1 VTGGIATGTGAE
13 RRPGGDGDTGRQ
25 GNGTPG
31 AQTPP
36 NLRRPTPNLVRAGR
50 PPRRFTRF
58 VAGSHGPSL
67 RVTPRSPML
76 SILYH
81 LLRDYGRSMSCA
93 ELCQRYH
100 EYVTGQPLLVT
111 DIPLSMENKVYVL
124 LTRGDPQW
132 HVDALIRLEEE
143 GDE

>member
-1 VTGGIATGTGAE
+1 VTGRVAV
-13 RRPGGDGDTGRQ
+13 TGRDQ
-25 GNGTPG
+25 GTKGG
-31 AQTPP
+31 AAVAEQETRVAKPLAAP

-81 LLRDYGRSMSCA
+81 LLRDHGRSMSCA

-100 EYVTGQPLLVT
+100 EFVTGQPLPIT
-111 DIPLSMENKVYVL
+111 RITPGMENKVYVL
-124 LTRGDPQW
+124 MTRGDPQW

-143 GDE
+143 SEG

>member
-1 VTGGIATGTGAE
+1 VTGWRAV
-13 RRPGGDGDTGRQ
+13 TGREE
-25 GNGTPG
+25 GLKGG
-31 AQTPP
+31 AAIAEQQPRAAQKQSAP

-81 LLRDYGRSMSCA
+81 LLRDHGHSMSCA

-100 EYVTGQPLLVT
+100 EFVTGQPLPIT
-111 DIPLSMENKVYVL
+111 RITPSMENKVYVL

-143 GDE
+143 AEG

>member
-1 VTGGIATGTGAE
+1 MGRSPADAGTRDGAIAGQNA
-13 RRPGGDGDTGRQ
+13 
-25 GNGTPG
+25 
-31 AQTPP
+31 P

-81 LLRDYGRSMSCA
+81 LLRDHGRSKSCA

-100 EYVTGQPLLVT
+100 EYVTGQPLPVT
-111 DIPLSMENKVYVL
+111 RIPLTMENKVY
-124 LTRGDPQW
+124 
-132 HVDALIRLEEE
+132 
-143 GDE
+143 

>member
-1 VTGGIATGTGAE
+1 MTARLDMERSPADAGTRDKAMAGK
-13 RRPGGDGDTGRQ
+13 TV
-25 GNGTPG
+25 
-31 AQTPP
+31 P
-36 NLRRPTPNLVRAGR
+36 NLRWPTPNLVRAGR

-67 RVTPRSPML
+67 RVTSRSPML

-81 LLRDYGRSMSCA
+81 LLRDHGRSMSCA

-100 EYVTGQPLLVT
+100 EYVTGQPLSVT
-111 DIPLSMENKVYVL
+111 AIPPSMENKVYVL

-132 HVDALIRLEEE
+132 HVDALIRLEEGSKE
-143 GDE
+143 E

>member
-1 VTGGIATGTGAE
+1 SDPDRAAAGRGREVVTGQVATGTGAG
-13 RRPGGDGDTGRQ
+13 RRQGGDRAMGRVAILERERATEGQ
-25 GNGTPG
+25 S
-31 AQTPP
+31 AP

-58 VAGSHGPSL
+58 VAGSRGPSL

-81 LLRDYGRSMSCA
+81 LLRDHGRGMSCA

-100 EYVTGQPLLVT
+100 EYVTGQPLPVT
-111 DIPLSMENKVYVL
+111 AIP
-124 LTRGDPQW
+124 P
-132 HVDALIRLEEE
+132 
-143 GDE
+143 

>member
-1 VTGGIATGTGAE
+1 MTRQVA
-13 RRPGGDGDTGRQ
+13 TGRQ
-25 GNGTPG
+25 GDG
-31 AQTPP
+31 ATGRQGDGRTERQPAP

-81 LLRDYGRSMSCA
+81 LLREHGRSMSCA

-100 EYVTGQPLLVT
+100 EYVTGQPLPVT
-111 DIPLSMENKVYVL
+111 RIPLSMENKVYIP

-132 HVDALIRLEEE
+132 HVDALIQLDE
-143 GDE
+143 G

>member
-1 VTGGIATGTGAE
+1 MAPA
-13 RRPGGDGDTGRQ
+13 D
-25 GNGTPG
+25 
-31 AQTPP
+31 AAP
-36 NLRRPTPNLVRAGR
+36 NLRRPTPNLRRAGR

-58 VAGSHGPSL
+58 VAGAQGPSL

-81 LLRDYGRSMSCA
+81 LLRDHGRSMSCA

-100 EYVTGQPLLVT
+100 EFVHGQALQVAAIT
-111 DIPLSMENKVYVL
+111 EGMETRVYSL

-132 HVDALIRLEEE
+132 HVDALIRLEDGE
-143 GDE
+143 G

>member
-1 VTGGIATGTGAE
+1 VTARLEIERSLADAGTRDKAMAGKTA
-13 RRPGGDGDTGRQ
+13 
-25 GNGTPG
+25 
-31 AQTPP
+31 P

-50 PPRRFTRF
+50 PPRRFARF

-81 LLRDYGRSMSCA
+81 LLRDHGRSMSCA

-100 EYVTGQPLLVT
+100 EYVTGQPLPVT
-111 DIPLSMENKVYVL
+111 RITPGMENKVYAL
-124 LTRGDPQW
+124 LSRGDPQW
-132 HVDALIRLEEE
+132 HVDALIRLEE
-143 GDE
+143 GSDE

>member
-1 VTGGIATGTGAE
+1 VTGRTATAGRDEGAKGGAAIAEKETRA
-13 RRPGGDGDTGRQ
+13 PQ
-25 GNGTPG
+25 GQS
-31 AQTPP
+31 AP

-81 LLRDYGRSMSCA
+81 LLRDHGRSMSCA

-100 EYVTGQPLLVT
+100 EYVTGRTLPVYA
-111 DIPLSMENKVYVL
+111 ISPSMENKVYVL

-143 GDE
+143 SEE

>member
-1 VTGGIATGTGAE
+1 MGRSPADAGTRDGAIAGQNA
-13 RRPGGDGDTGRQ
+13 
-25 GNGTPG
+25 
-31 AQTPP
+31 P

-81 LLRDYGRSMSCA
+81 LLRDHGRSMSCA

-100 EYVTGQPLLVT
+100 EYVTGQPLPVT
-111 DIPLSMENKVYVL
+111 AIPPSMENKVYVL
-124 LTRGDPQW
+124 MTRGDPQW
-132 HVDALIRLEEE
+132 HVDALIRLEDGSGE
-143 GDE
+143 

>member
-1 VTGGIATGTGAE
+1 MTGQVATGRPRDGA
-13 RRPGGDGDTGRQ
+13 TGRR
-25 GNGTPG
+25 NDGTTER
-31 AQTPP
+31 ATTP

-58 VAGSHGPSL
+58 VAGSQGPSL

-81 LLRDYGRSMSCA
+81 LLRDHGRSMSCA

-100 EYVTGQPLLVT
+100 EYVTGRPLPVMA
-111 DIPLSMENKVYVL
+111 ISPSMENKVYVL
-124 LTRGDPQW
+124 MTRGDPQW

-143 GDE
+143 SEEG